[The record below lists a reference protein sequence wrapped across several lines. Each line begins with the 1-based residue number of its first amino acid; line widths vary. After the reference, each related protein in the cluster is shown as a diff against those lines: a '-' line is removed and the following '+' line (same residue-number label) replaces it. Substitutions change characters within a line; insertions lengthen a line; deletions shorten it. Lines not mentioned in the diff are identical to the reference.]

1 MIERTLVV
9 IKPDGVQ
16 RGLVGKIIARFED
29 AGMKIVGMKMA
40 WIDKDFAKRHYTEEI
55 AKKHGEH
62 VRKFNIDFI
71 TEGPV
76 VALAIEGIN
85 VIENVRKMIG
95 TTEPRQ
101 AQPGTIRGDFSHVS
115 YEYADKKKMVVRN
128 VVHASSSKQDAAYE
142 IKLWFISRELHD
154 YKSKFWEVMH

>member
-16 RGLVGKIIARFED
+16 RGLVGTIISRFEN
-29 AGMKIVGMKMA
+29 AGMKLVGMKMA
-40 WIDKDFAKRHYTEEI
+40 WVDKDFAGRHYTDEI

-76 VALAIEGIN
+76 VAFVLEGVN
-85 VIENVRKMIG
+85 AIENVRKMIG
-95 TTEPRQ
+95 STEPRQ
-101 AQPGTIRGDFSHVS
+101 AQPGTIRGDFTHVS

-128 VVHASSSKQDAAYE
+128 VVHASSSKKDAEYE
-142 IKLWFISRELHD
+142 IQLWFTKQDLHD